1 MLGRQMMITCRR
13 ILRWLAGPQLI
24 LFGFLTVP
32 EVEAAHLAGIDV
44 SHYQGS
50 INWSSVHSAGITFA
64 VTKATEGTGYTD
76 PYVNQN
82 IAGMK
87 RAGIVPGAYH
97 FAHPG
102 SDPVAQANF
111 FTSVVRTANGG
122 SYSGLLQLV
131 LDLEVTDGRTP
142 SQVFAWTQSF
152 VARVLAITG
161 RPCINYTGFY
171 FWRDNVGNPN
181 NNLNCPLWLAAYVSE
196 SQTASLT
203 PQAWSGVGWAFWQYT
218 STGAVSGVSGNVDRD
233 YFRNTGS
240 YPNINNLRIP

>member
-1 MLGRQMMITCRR
+1 MVTSKR

-24 LFGFLTVP
+24 LFGSFLMVP

-44 SHYQGS
+44 SHYQGG
-50 INWSSVHSAGITFA
+50 INWSSVQSAGTTFA
-64 VTKATEGTGYTD
+64 ITKATEGTGYTD

-87 RAGIVPGAYH
+87 QVGIIPGAYH
-97 FAHPG
+97 FARPG
-102 SDPVAQANF
+102 LDPVAQANY
-111 FTSVVRTANGG
+111 FTSVVYNANGG
-122 SYSGLLQLV
+122 SFSGLLQLV
-131 LDLEVTDGRTP
+131 LDLETTDGQTP
-142 SQVFAWTQSF
+142 AYVFSWTQAF

-161 RPCINYTGFY
+161 RPCIIYTGFY

-181 NNLNCPLWLAAYVSE
+181 NNLNCPLWLAAYVTE
-196 SQTASLT
+196 AQTTALT

-218 STGAVSGVSGNVDRD
+218 SSGAVPGVSGNVDRD
-233 YFRNTGS
+233 YFRNAGS